1 MTVSIAELRGVD
13 EGLAGK
19 LKELGLTDSARFLE
33 AARTPAGR
41 KEVAEKAGI
50 STDLVLELA
59 NRADLSRVKGI
70 ARVYSDLLEIAG
82 VDTVAELANRNAEN
96 LTAKLAEINAE
107 QKVAKRTPPLSF
119 VEDWI
124 AQAKALGRGIEY

>member
-1 MTVSIAELRGVD
+1 MTVSIALLRGVD
-13 EGLAGK
+13 TGLAGK
-19 LKELGLTDSARFLE
+19 LKGLGLTDSAKFLE
-33 AARTPAGR
+33 ATRTPAGR
-41 KEVAEKAGI
+41 KDGI

-70 ARVYSDLLEIAG
+70 ARVYSDLLENAG

-107 QKVAKRTPPLSF
+107 QKLAKRTPPLSF